1 MLLILFYFTFH
12 DFTSDAKPISNTKF
26 SFFVCF
32 SFSLLFKVLMKYLI
46 HRQEHLLLK

>member
-26 SFFVCF
+26 SFFC
-32 SFSLLFKVLMKYLI
+32 LF
-46 HRQEHLLLK
+46 

>member
-26 SFFVCF
+26 SFLFVLA
-32 SFSLLFKVLMKYLI
+32 SLCYSKY
-46 HRQEHLLLK
+46 